1 MDHRDLPD
9 DGTPSAPSPKA
20 RAPGFNVPVPPMR
33 LVTKGWWV
41 LREERATAEEI
52 EAADRAELRRK
63 QSRR

>member
-1 MDHRDLPD
+1 
-9 DGTPSAPSPKA
+9 
-20 RAPGFNVPVPPMR
+20 MR